1 MGVPKRS
8 KSKER
13 ERKHLQRLNL
23 SEENKQAKRNND
35 AKAKLENRKLETK
48 EEKKER
54 LEKHSAY
61 KKARILVYNP
71 EKLIGKRRKQMRL
84 EKGIGVNDGKATTWI
99 SKSLGE
105 MTKEE
110 NREYLAHMKIRSR
123 LLETE
128 TKKEDLNQKD
138 RREKYKRRFAR
149 YRQDRTKDLR
159 DTDEDQN
166 ENEEDMLKRY
176 VKWEKTEVKKYPF
189 KLSKHEETALDKV
202 RAGKSVQED
211 EESFDHSEEEDME
224 PYWMDYSSEDNERDG
239 IVVFEKV
246 KPGELDEESK
256 AWDKQ
261 IKMIKKHEFQKPMP
275 ALIQREPCQYE
286 KIRETII

>member
-84 EKGIGVNDGKATTWI
+84 ERGIGVNDGKATTWI

-128 TKKEDLNQKD
+128 TKKEDLN
-138 RREKYKRRFAR
+138 
-149 YRQDRTKDLR
+149 
-159 DTDEDQN
+159 
-166 ENEEDMLKRY
+166 
-176 VKWEKTEVKKYPF
+176 
-189 KLSKHEETALDKV
+189 
-202 RAGKSVQED
+202 
-211 EESFDHSEEEDME
+211 
-224 PYWMDYSSEDNERDG
+224 
-239 IVVFEKV
+239 
-246 KPGELDEESK
+246 
-256 AWDKQ
+256 
-261 IKMIKKHEFQKPMP
+261 
-275 ALIQREPCQYE
+275 
-286 KIRETII
+286 